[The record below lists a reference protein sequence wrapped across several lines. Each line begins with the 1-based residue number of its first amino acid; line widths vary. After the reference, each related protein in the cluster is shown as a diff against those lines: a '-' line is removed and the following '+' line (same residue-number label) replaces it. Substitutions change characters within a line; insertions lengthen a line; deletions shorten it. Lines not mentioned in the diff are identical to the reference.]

1 MNEHPKYYITY
12 MKFHDDAIHDSATG
26 IHKEK
31 MMNERINELKE
42 SARPEI
48 DWAARYHVELNS
60 GEKEKWMNEWFEKF
74 AELIV
79 RECIS
84 SVGSQADKAY
94 LKKHFGLPVES
105 DIVYPATDESWSV
118 ETQYKRKYNI
128 APDRDMGGI

>member
-1 MNEHPKYYITY
+1 
-12 MKFHDDAIHDSATG
+12 
-26 IHKEK
+26 
-31 MMNERINELKE
+31 MNERIKQL
-42 SARPEI
+42 
-48 DWAARYHVELNS
+48 VEQATICYSN
-60 GEKEKWMNEWFEKF
+60 GQERTFDKQKF

-118 ETQYKRKYNI
+118 ETQYKRKYNL
-128 APDRDMGGI
+128 APGAQDNPDLGGI

>member
-12 MKFHDDAIHDSATG
+12 MKFHADTIHDSANV

-74 AELIV
+74 AELIIK
-79 RECIS
+79 ECMDIC
-84 SVGSQADKAY
+84 
-94 LKKHFGLPVES
+94 KKHPSRDLENGWFADAVAPNLVQQFEEHFGVE
-105 DIVYPATDESWSV
+105 E
-118 ETQYKRKYNI
+118 
-128 APDRDMGGI
+128 

>member
-12 MKFHDDAIHDSATG
+12 MKFHADAIHDSATV

-31 MMNERINELKE
+31 MMNERIRQLYYECQDE
-42 SARPEI
+42 SQSTEQC
-48 DWAARYHVELNS
+48 YQ
-60 GEKEKWMNEWFEKF
+60 KF

-94 LKKHFGLPVES
+94 LKKHFGLQVES
-105 DIVYPATDESWSV
+105 DIIYPATDESWSV
-118 ETQYKRKYNI
+118 ETQYKRKYNL
-128 APDRDMGGI
+128 APDPDMGGI

>member
-1 MNEHPKYYITY
+1 
-12 MKFHDDAIHDSATG
+12 
-26 IHKEK
+26 
-31 MMNERINELKE
+31 MMNHKIKELAEQAETKE
-42 SARPEI
+42 IGYYFFDR
-48 DWAARYHVELNS
+48 
-60 GEKEKWMNEWFEKF
+60 EKF

-84 SVGSQADKAY
+84 CVGSQGDKVY

>member
-1 MNEHPKYYITY
+1 
-12 MKFHDDAIHDSATG
+12 
-26 IHKEK
+26 
-31 MMNERINELKE
+31 MNERIKEL
-42 SARPEI
+42 
-48 DWAARYHVELNS
+48 
-60 GEKEKWMNEWFEKF
+60 
-74 AELIV
+74 AEFHSINVDVMQAIYDDITLLIV

-105 DIVYPATDESWSV
+105 DIVYPATDDSWSV

>member
-1 MNEHPKYYITY
+1 MNKRTKQLWEESQQWNGS
-12 MKFHDDAIHDSATG
+12 DAG
-26 IHKEK
+26 
-31 MMNERINELKE
+31 RGGLKILE
-42 SARPEI
+42 SV
-48 DWAARYHVELNS
+48 D
-60 GEKEKWMNEWFEKF
+60 KF

-84 SVGSQADKAY
+84 CVGSQGDKAY